1 MADKQYTQALA
12 AVTHYEKL
20 VRQAKVDVTA
30 FGRTSDADAKPYEGD
45 DAARVHAQRTW
56 ERAWTVAQHVPAGDP
71 AVKEALN
78 DLVAAVSPIIDT

>member
-1 MADKQYTQALA
+1 MNADEVAAITVHSLA
-12 AVTHYEKL
+12 P
-20 VRQAKVDVTA
+20 

-56 ERAWTVAQHVPAGDP
+56 ERARTVAQHVPAGDP

-78 DLVAAVSPIIDT
+78 DLVAAVSSIIDT